1 MTDED
6 LVFDLIRAS
15 FTRYNIF
22 LQRRGAGLSVTGSWY
37 AIRRLPP
44 QQETSVTF
52 RRIEFGD
59 ATALGV
65 VAELDRQ
72 DEWLGDVRYLGNA
85 ELLVWTKGRRA
96 VDEFIVS
103 VADPDFMKQIVSKLN
118 IDEH

>member
-22 LQRRGAGLSVTGSWY
+22 LQRRGTGSWY
-37 AIRRLPP
+37 AIFRSP

-52 RRIEFGD
+52 RRMEFGD

-65 VAELDRQ
+65 VAENDRKE
-72 DEWLGDVRYLGNA
+72 EWLGDVRYLGNA
-85 ELLVWTKGRRA
+85 ELQFWTKRRRNP
-96 VDEFIVS
+96 DLDSFIIS
-103 VADPDFMKQIVSKLN
+103 VADPDFMKQIVSKLF
-118 IDEH
+118 